1 MTFSWII
8 ATLFYILLCLFSYF
22 DCCLTLL
29 SGYFHFILVILQIL
43 SYYYDLIVLRLYS
56 PNYYFYSYPG
66 SIHTIWVPSKT
77 VTALFIYTPA
87 LCFHPHS
94 SLYTSALLW
103 QVQLSENL
111 LPLLDSVQVFRF
123 LGNTR
128 RDLLW
133 HFNPTCFSR
142 VTED

>member
-1 MTFSWII
+1 MNYCNFILHII
-8 ATLFYILLCLFSYF
+8 VLILIFWLLFDFIVGLFSFYSSNTANSF
-22 DCCLTLL
+22 
-29 SGYFHFILVILQIL
+29 

-103 QVQLSENL
+103 QVQISENL